1 MQALKG
7 DPKKQL
13 KWYIIKA
20 WKEQSFSVWWLV
32 TRVKHKSFIT
42 QELGEESSAASFSTA
57 IVQWVSNQEEPPCPG
72 PGARIPACQLSLC
85 LSRSKHRLKIKLNFF
100 CSFMNLKYEG
110 TKKQTNQL
118 NKILSVMFLRWS
130 ATPCLPFFFSL
141 IMQSCQ
147 TFTQSFLC
155 LLEYK
160 HVWYFSICLLFIHLI
175 QIFSAATNQWSYSA
189 EDNLLKW
196 TNCSHIV
203 NLRETVF
210 FHLFIVW
217 LPQQYTACLF

>member
-7 DPKKQL
+7 DPKKHL

-57 IVQWVSNQEEPPCPG
+57 IVQWVSNPEEPPCPG

-100 CSFMNLKYEG
+100 RSFMNLKSEG
-110 TKKQTNQL
+110 TKNQTNQL

-130 ATPCLPFFFSL
+130 ATPCLPFFFFFNYAVISNL
-141 IMQSCQ
+141 HTIFLV
-147 TFTQSFLC
+147 FTG
-155 LLEYK
+155 
-160 HVWYFSICLLFIHLI
+160 I
-175 QIFSAATNQWSYSA
+175 
-189 EDNLLKW
+189 
-196 TNCSHIV
+196 
-203 NLRETVF
+203 
-210 FHLFIVW
+210 
-217 LPQQYTACLF
+217 